1 MDYNNPQ
8 VPHEVNDSVVA
19 EGHLKDVI
27 VNLLFVGVATLGIT
41 LFLIN
46 AGSIVGQYIPFE
58 WEKIFIDEPTSTQ
71 LTDQEV
77 QLNDLAQKLSA
88 RVSLPEGMSVS
99 VRVNDLSTVNAYA
112 SLGGKIVIFKGLLD
126 SVKSDRALAF
136 ILAHEISH
144 VKHRH
149 VIQQVGGGLLVV
161 MAYGV
166 ITGNTASDST
176 VLGVASTLSI
186 ASYSREREEQADETA
201 LAALYAEY
209 GTIDGYDEL
218 FQELSK
224 DEPDSLLNVY
234 MRTHKLSSERIKHL
248 NELAIAK
255 GWK

>member
-27 VNLLFVGVATLGIT
+27 VNLLLVGSATLAIT

-46 AGSIVGQYIPFE
+46 AGSIVGQYVPFE
-58 WEKIFIDEPTSTQ
+58 WEKSFIDNPEITQ
-71 LTDQEV
+71 LTDEEV

-88 RVSLPEGMSVS
+88 RMSLPEGMSVS
-99 VRVNDLSTVNAYA
+99 VRVNDIDMVNAYA
-112 SLGGKIVIFKGLLD
+112 SLGGEIVIFKGLLET
-126 SVKSDRALAF
+126 VKSDRALAF

-144 VKHRH
+144 VKYRH
-149 VIQQVGGGLLVV
+149 VIQQVGGSLLVM
-161 MAYGV
+161 MAYGA
-166 ITGNTASDST
+166 ITGSAASDSSM
-176 VLGVASTLSI
+176 LGVASNLSI

-218 FQELSK
+218 FQQFSK
-224 DEPDSLLNVY
+224 DEPDNILNVY
-234 MRTHKLSSERIKHL
+234 IRTHNLSSQRIKHL
-248 NELAIAK
+248 NELAIAN

>member
-27 VNLLFVGVATLGIT
+27 VNLLIVSAATVAIT
-41 LFLIN
+41 FFLFN
-46 AGSIVGQYIPFE
+46 AGSFVGQYVPFE
-58 WEKIFIDEPTSTQ
+58 WEKSFINNPESTQ
-71 LTDQEV
+71 LTDQEI
-77 QLNDLAQKLSA
+77 QLNDLAETLSLHM
-88 RVSLPEGMSVS
+88 SLPEGMSVTVS
-99 VRVNDLSTVNAYA
+99 VDDAPMVNAYA

-126 SVKSDRALAF
+126 TVKSDRALAF

-144 VKHRH
+144 IKYRH
-149 VIQQVGGGLLVV
+149 VIQQVGGGLLL
-161 MAYGV
+161 MMTYGA
-166 ITGNTASDST
+166 ISGSAASDAS
-176 VLGVASTLSI
+176 VLGVASNLSI

-218 FQELSK
+218 FQQLSK
-224 DEPDSLLNVY
+224 DEPDNILNVY
-234 MRTHKLSSERIKHL
+234 MRTHNLSSERIKHL
-248 NELAIAK
+248 NELAAAK